1 MNAPKREQGGSSGFA
16 RARRIIGALLGVLLF
31 VAAIGAVMM
40 NREPL
45 AQAWTL
51 GTSDRWPLL
60 LLAAVLPLA
69 NWVVTSGALWALLR
83 PWRGEEGRVGFIEM
97 MQLVGVAG
105 LANYLP
111 MRPGMIGR
119 VTYHKVVNGISVGR
133 AIRATI
139 AKLVLSAVSIVVIVC
154 VGLFAAEW
162 GIATIWGIALIVLV
176 PVGGL
181 FISAGAMGRAGGAT
195 RVSNLVLGLA
205 FSLLDMVIWMARYA
219 ATFALVGAPLNAPQ
233 AAAVTGV
240 SQAAMVVPLTGNG
253 LGLREWAVGLTGPLL
268 PESLTGAA
276 PVSQP
281 AALSADVLNRGLEV
295 IVAVALGMVC
305 SALIA
310 ANLRKRGID
319 PARVRDQARGTGDD
333 QTP

>member
-1 MNAPKREQGGSSGFA
+1 
-16 RARRIIGALLGVLLF
+16 
-31 VAAIGAVMM
+31 
-40 NREPL
+40 
-45 AQAWTL
+45 
-51 GTSDRWPLL
+51 
-60 LLAAVLPLA
+60 
-69 NWVVTSGALWALLR
+69 
-83 PWRGEEGRVGFIEM
+83 
-97 MQLVGVAG
+97 
-105 LANYLP
+105 
-111 MRPGMIGR
+111 MIGR

-310 ANLRKRGID
+310 ANLRRRGID
-319 PARVRDQARGTGDD
+319 PARVRDQARSTGDD